1 VSRDPPK
8 ESGEFFATYFETV
21 DGTVIAEPT
30 HSTYTQMKLT
40 AVPQTVLVGAS
51 GIVAGVWGGVL
62 DGPAEAKLLKAIE

>member
-1 VSRDPPK
+1 
-8 ESGEFFATYFETV
+8 V

-30 HSTYTQMKLT
+30 HSTYTQMKLS

-62 DGPAEAKLLKAIE
+62 DGPAEAKLLRAIE